1 MKKFTILIFVIALV
15 LFLEACASNA
25 KETPQAVKNL
35 EKFKFVTIDHP
46 NNPAPSFT
54 LADDKGVKFT
64 DNDLKGKVYV
74 MQGFAP
80 GCSSCAREIA
90 TLNKV
95 YNKFKDKG
103 LEIISLDV
111 ASEDISGAI
120 ATKKQFN
127 GGDWHWAVDLDN
139 VAVKFEIRT
148 LESTYIVDK
157 EGIIRYKDES
167 ISDPNILSQEIEKL
181 I

>member
-1 MKKFTILIFVIALV
+1 MKKYTILIFVITLV
-15 LFLEACASNA
+15 LFLEACTSNT
-25 KETPQAVKNL
+25 KESHLAVKNL
-35 EKFKFVTIDHP
+35 EKFKLVAIEHP
-46 NNPAPSFT
+46 NISAPSFALT
-54 LADDKGVKFT
+54 DDKGVKFT
-64 DNDLKGKVYV
+64 NNDLKGKVYV
-74 MQGFAP
+74 VQGFAP

-95 YNKFKDKG
+95 YDKFKDKG

-111 ASEDISGAI
+111 ASEDISGAL

-127 GGDWHWAVDLDN
+127 GGDWHWTVDLDN

-157 EGIIRYKDES
+157 SGIIRYKDEV
-167 ISDPNILSQEIEKL
+167 ISDPNTLSQEIKKL